1 MKKAKSIKNMSMIA
15 GTAIA
20 ATAVGTSTIAHA
32 DSQPATSTETTQST
46 PQQQLANTKRAN
58 DQQLQTLASENSK
71 AESAKQQEIEQ
82 NIQAVQ
88 SQTEQ
93 AIAKNDQQISSNEQK
108 LHEQDQQALSRE
120 TESVNT
126 SAQKQISAENTS
138 YNQSVSAQ
146 TTANQASEDAL
157 AKQNDQALQE
167 ASKHVVTPAQKDALT
182 KSATDQFNAG
192 KQAAEQQFT
201 DATNK
206 ANDDHQTKLNELNT
220 AKQNDVNNAQ
230 AKHEQAIAT
239 QQQANDQAIANAQH
253 AYDNAVANAPKISD
267 ATKPAQPATSVNDLT
282 DAHWADPEG
291 LNDETKPYYPI
302 VHVARWNNIENSWF
316 KNPQAMA
323 VSNKDQLPMDF
334 KPGIILYDATND
346 HSAKIASTGL
356 TEDQKRELNTLS
368 NHWLNQ
374 VRHYFWD
381 VLQIQKTNPNAK
393 INGYYNG
400 TRELTVKDFA
410 PQAPIHDLFTPNEYW
425 QQVGQVISRGREKYG
440 TDYEHTTPQASN
452 KFTLKDHNR
461 TGWNDGTSG
470 YNDLINLWGLWTTQ
484 HNDNAEYDPSL
495 QDSNNESLFNQL
507 ASGENLY
514 RINGSTMLEMEVSL
528 YNKLQ
533 EMTYGEYQGQISN
546 TNKTPLIGG
555 HLANVLNP
563 KFQFVTMAFQN
574 ATTDPSFKA
583 SPNTGSN
590 YYVMWDFAG
599 IQNESVSENAL
610 KKSTAEGGKWVGI
623 SKTDTS
629 IDAIVSP
636 AYDENVPGHD
646 LIDPNGEINTGIVDQ
661 IHAAQTDSNA
671 KPNLNDPSVVSA
683 KQNLDHVKSEA
694 ETKLN
699 NVKNANSLDQ
709 INADYAAK
717 INAENDRYN
726 DQIKQIKDQRDQNL
740 AKLNEAYSNKIA
752 QIKALPE
759 STDQLKAQLDQKM
772 TDLKNANAKKLAD
785 LKKEHEDKLKSIE
798 TSRQNTIDDYK
809 QRMQDTFNTR
819 LAGMNQNLT
828 EDNQR
833 LKDELKHAIEL
844 NNQSLT
850 DLKRNNQAK
859 YNALAEKLNKE
870 YTALQNKLLPK
881 QTTEEINHH
890 EVVSQTNDHV
900 ELGNR
905 TVVLPTTSTD
915 STAPTAKIT
924 EPTVVSSKTPT
935 SNETTTQSTVTENEI
950 NESTVV
956 SPKTASKNISK
967 NTSSNS
973 TMTRLP
979 QTGSEESMLTVIL
992 GIMLSV
998 LSLGLITPKKDN

>member
-20 ATAVGTSTIAHA
+20 ATAVGASTIAHA

-46 PQQQLANTKRAN
+46 PQQQLANTKSAN

-71 AESAKQQEIEQ
+71 AELAKQQEIDQ

-93 AIAKNDQQISSNEQK
+93 AIAKNDQQIGSNEQK

-138 YNQSVSAQ
+138 YNQSVSTQ

-157 AKQNDQALQE
+157 AKQTDQALQE

-239 QQQANDQAIANAQH
+239 QQQANEQAIANAQH

-302 VHVARWNNIENSWF
+302 VHVARWNNVENSWF
-316 KNPQAMA
+316 KNPQAMK

-425 QQVGQVISRGREKYG
+425 QQVGQIISRGREKYG
-440 TDYEHTTPQASN
+440 TNYEHTTAQASN
-452 KFTLKDHNR
+452 KFTLKDHNQ
-461 TGWNDGTSG
+461 TGWNNDSG
-470 YNDLINLWGLWTTQ
+470 DYSGVISLWGQWNSA
-484 HNDNAEYDPSL
+484 HNDTALEGSLYDPETNGSKI
-495 QDSNNESLFNQL
+495 ESL
-507 ASGENLY
+507 ATGENLY

-533 EMTYGEYQGQISN
+533 EMAYGEYQGQISN
-546 TNKTPLIGG
+546 TDKTPLIGG

-574 ATTDPSFKA
+574 ATTDPTFKA
-583 SPNTGSN
+583 LPNTGSN

-599 IQNESVSENAL
+599 IQDESVSENAL
-610 KKSTAEGGKWVGI
+610 KKATAEGGKWVSI

-629 IDAIVSP
+629 IDEIDTVDSSETG
-636 AYDENVPGHD
+636 YD

-699 NVKNANSLDQ
+699 NVKNANLLDQ

-726 DQIKQIKDQRDQNL
+726 DQIKQIKDQREQNL
-740 AKLNEAYSNKIA
+740 AKLNKAYSNKIS

-772 TDLKNANAKKLAD
+772 NDLKNANAKKLAG

-798 TSRQNTIDDYK
+798 TSRQNTIAAYK

-819 LAGMNQNLT
+819 LSGMNQDLT

-833 LKDELKHAIEL
+833 LKDELKHTIEL

-859 YNALAEKLNKE
+859 YNALAEKLNNE
-870 YTALQNKLLPK
+870 YTALQNKLFPK

-900 ELGNR
+900 DLGNH
-905 TVVLPTTSTD
+905 TAVLPTTSTD
-915 STAPTAKIT
+915 PTAPTAKIT

-935 SNETTTQSTVTENEI
+935 SNETTTESAVTENEI

-967 NTSSNS
+967 NTSSDS

-979 QTGSEESMLTVIL
+979 QTGSEESMLAMIL

-998 LSLGLITPKKDN
+998 LSLGLITPKKNN

>member
-1 MKKAKSIKNMSMIA
+1 MKKLSKKSILRSVVTVGAITATGTIA
-15 GTAIA
+15 T
-20 ATAVGTSTIAHA
+20 TAHA
-32 DSQPATSTETTQST
+32 DTQPTNQSSATRSAIVMSAQDQLNNLK
-46 PQQQLANTKRAN
+46 QQQL
-58 DQQLQTLASENSK
+58 Q
-71 AESAKQQEIEQ
+71 AESNLAKQNNADYAKSKNVIQPQINDLNAQLKKQKADQEAQ
-82 NIQAVQ
+82 DIQITQ
-88 SQTEQ
+88 KFYQT
-93 AIAKNDQQISSNEQK
+93 KSN
-108 LHEQDQQALSRE
+108 AA
-120 TESVNT
+120 N
-126 SAQKQISAENTS
+126 KQENQRYDNVVSAENTS
-138 YNQSVSAQ
+138 YNQSVSTQ

-253 AYDNAVANAPKISD
+253 AYDNAVADAPKISD

-316 KNPQAMA
+316 KNPQAMT

-393 INGYYNG
+393 ISGYYNG

-410 PQAPIHDLFTPNEYW
+410 PQEPIHDLFTPNEYW
-425 QQVGQVISRGREKYG
+425 QQVGQVISHGREKYG
-440 TDYEHTTPQASN
+440 TNYEHTTPQASN

-533 EMTYGEYQGQISN
+533 ELAYGEYQGQISN
-546 TNKTPLIGG
+546 TDKTPLIGG

-574 ATTDPSFKA
+574 AATDPTFQA
-583 SPNTGSN
+583 LPNTGAN

-599 IQNESVSENAL
+599 IQDESVSEDTL
-610 KKSTAEGGKWVGI
+610 KKASAEGGKWVGI

-629 IDAIVSP
+629 MDAIVSP

-694 ETKLN
+694 ETKLSN
-699 NVKNANSLDQ
+699 IKNANPLDQ

-726 DQIKQIKDQRDQNL
+726 DQMKQIKDQRDQNL
-740 AKLNEAYSNKIA
+740 AKLNKAYSNKIA
-752 QIKALPE
+752 QIKDLPE
-759 STDQLKAQLDQKM
+759 STDQLKAQLEQKM

-785 LKKEHEDKLKSIE
+785 LKKKHEDKLQALAEEHQTKLNDIKANINKQV
-798 TSRQNTIDDYK
+798 TDYK
-809 QRMQDTFNTR
+809 QQ
-819 LAGMNQNLT
+819 LADKHSK
-828 EDNQR
+828 DNQG
-833 LKDELKHAIEL
+833 LVDQI
-844 NNQSLT
+844 
-850 DLKRNNQAK
+850 
-859 YNALAEKLNKE
+859 NALQSKLTSQKAQLDKQLVNLKAQHQTEYDAMAAKLAPKQAALKVVNGNTNHCEISNDKTIVLNPQKSSNVKHVTKE
-870 YTALQNKLLPK
+870 TKQNKSTLM
-881 QTTEEINHH
+881 TREEY
-890 EVVSQTNDHV
+890 
-900 ELGNR
+900 
-905 TVVLPTTSTD
+905 
-915 STAPTAKIT
+915 K
-924 EPTVVSSKTPT
+924 
-935 SNETTTQSTVTENEI
+935 
-950 NESTVV
+950 
-956 SPKTASKNISK
+956 
-967 NTSSNS
+967 
-973 TMTRLP
+973 RLP
-979 QTGSEESMLTVIL
+979 QTGSNNSLALVALGALSSMF
-992 GIMLSV
+992 G
-998 LSLGLITPKKDN
+998 LGLASFNRKKVL

>member
-1 MKKAKSIKNMSMIA
+1 MKKLSKKSILRSVVTVGAITATGTIA
-15 GTAIA
+15 T
-20 ATAVGTSTIAHA
+20 TAHA
-32 DSQPATSTETTQST
+32 DTQPTNQSSATRSAIVMSAQDQLNNLK
-46 PQQQLANTKRAN
+46 QQQL
-58 DQQLQTLASENSK
+58 Q
-71 AESAKQQEIEQ
+71 AESNLAKQNNADYAKSKNVIQPQINDLNAQLKKQKADQEAQ
-82 NIQAVQ
+82 DIQITQ
-88 SQTEQ
+88 KFYQT
-93 AIAKNDQQISSNEQK
+93 KSN
-108 LHEQDQQALSRE
+108 AA
-120 TESVNT
+120 N
-126 SAQKQISAENTS
+126 KQENQRYDNVVSAENTS
-138 YNQSVSAQ
+138 YNQSVSTQ

-167 ASKHVVTPAQKDALT
+167 ASKHVGTPAQKDALT

-220 AKQNDVNNAQ
+220 DKQNDVNNAQ

-239 QQQANDQAIANAQH
+239 QQQANDQAIENAQH

-316 KNPQAMA
+316 KNPQAMT

-374 VRHYFWD
+374 IRHYFWD

-425 QQVGQVISRGREKYG
+425 QQVGQVISHGREKYG
-440 TDYEHTTPQASN
+440 TNYEHTTPQASN

-533 EMTYGEYQGQISN
+533 ELAYGEYQGQISN
-546 TNKTPLIGG
+546 TDKTPLIGG

-583 SPNTGSN
+583 SPNTGTN

-599 IQNESVSENAL
+599 IQDESVSENAL
-610 KKSTAEGGKWVGI
+610 KKGTAEGGKWVGI

-661 IHAAQTDSNA
+661 IHVDQTDSNA

-683 KQNLDHVKSEA
+683 KQNLDHVKSDA
-694 ETKLN
+694 ETKLS
-699 NVKNANSLDQ
+699 NVKNANPLDQ

-740 AKLNEAYSNKIA
+740 AKLNEAYNNKIA

-759 STDQLKAQLDQKM
+759 STDQLKAQLEQKM

-785 LKKEHEDKLKSIE
+785 LKKEHEDKLQALAEEHQTKLNDIKANINKQV
-798 TSRQNTIDDYK
+798 TDYK
-809 QRMQDTFNTR
+809 QQ
-819 LAGMNQNLT
+819 LADKHSK
-828 EDNQR
+828 DNQG
-833 LKDELKHAIEL
+833 LVDQINAL
-844 NNQSLT
+844 QSKLT
-850 DLKRNNQAK
+850 SQKAKLDKQLVDLKAQHQTE
-859 YNALAEKLNKE
+859 YNAMAAKLAPKQVALKVVNGNTNHYEISNDKTIVLNPQKSSNVKHVTKE
-870 YTALQNKLLPK
+870 TKQNKSTLM
-881 QTTEEINHH
+881 TREEY
-890 EVVSQTNDHV
+890 
-900 ELGNR
+900 
-905 TVVLPTTSTD
+905 
-915 STAPTAKIT
+915 K
-924 EPTVVSSKTPT
+924 
-935 SNETTTQSTVTENEI
+935 
-950 NESTVV
+950 
-956 SPKTASKNISK
+956 
-967 NTSSNS
+967 
-973 TMTRLP
+973 RLP
-979 QTGSEESMLTVIL
+979 QTGSDNSLALVALGALSSMF
-992 GIMLSV
+992 G
-998 LSLGLITPKKDN
+998 LGLASFNRKKVL

>member
-1 MKKAKSIKNMSMIA
+1 MKKLSKKSILRSVVTVGAITATGTIA
-15 GTAIA
+15 T
-20 ATAVGTSTIAHA
+20 TAHA
-32 DSQPATSTETTQST
+32 DTQPTNQSSATRSAIVMSAQDQLNNLK
-46 PQQQLANTKRAN
+46 QQQL
-58 DQQLQTLASENSK
+58 Q
-71 AESAKQQEIEQ
+71 AESNLAKQNNADYAKSKNVIQPQINDLNAQLKKQKADQEAQ
-82 NIQAVQ
+82 DIQITQKFYQTKSNAANKQENQRYDNAV
-88 SQTEQ
+88 
-93 AIAKNDQQISSNEQK
+93 
-108 LHEQDQQALSRE
+108 
-120 TESVNT
+120 
-126 SAQKQISAENTS
+126 SAENTS

-146 TTANQASEDAL
+146 TTANQSSEDAL

-167 ASKHVVTPAQKDALT
+167 ASKNIVTPAQKDALT

-220 AKQNDVNNAQ
+220 SKKNDVDNAQ

-239 QQQANDQAIANAQH
+239 QQQANNQAIANAQH

-316 KNPQAMA
+316 KNPQAMT

-374 VRHYFWD
+374 IRHYFWD

-410 PQAPIHDLFTPNEYW
+410 PQAQIHDLFTPNEYW
-425 QQVGQVISRGREKYG
+425 QQVGQVISHGREKYG
-440 TDYEHTTPQASN
+440 TNYEHTTPQASN

-533 EMTYGEYQGQISN
+533 ELAYGEYQGQISN
-546 TNKTPLIGG
+546 TDKTPLIGG

-574 ATTDPSFKA
+574 ATTDPTFKA
-583 SPNTGSN
+583 LPNTGAN

-599 IQNESVSENAL
+599 IQNESVSEDTL
-610 KKSTAEGGKWVGI
+610 KKASAEGGKWVGI

-694 ETKLN
+694 ETKLSN
-699 NVKNANSLDQ
+699 IKNANPLDQ

-772 TDLKNANAKKLAD
+772 NDLKNANAKKLAD
-785 LKKEHEDKLKSIE
+785 LKKEHEAKLQALAEEHQTKLNDIKANINKQV
-798 TSRQNTIDDYK
+798 TDYK
-809 QRMQDTFNTR
+809 QQ
-819 LAGMNQNLT
+819 LADKHSK
-828 EDNQR
+828 DNQG
-833 LKDELKHAIEL
+833 LVDQI
-844 NNQSLT
+844 
-850 DLKRNNQAK
+850 
-859 YNALAEKLNKE
+859 NALQSKLTSQKAQLDKQLVNLKAQHQTEYDAMAAKLAPKQAALKVVNGNTNHCEISNDKTIVLNPQKSSNVKHVTKE
-870 YTALQNKLLPK
+870 TKQNKSTLM
-881 QTTEEINHH
+881 TREEY
-890 EVVSQTNDHV
+890 
-900 ELGNR
+900 
-905 TVVLPTTSTD
+905 
-915 STAPTAKIT
+915 K
-924 EPTVVSSKTPT
+924 
-935 SNETTTQSTVTENEI
+935 
-950 NESTVV
+950 
-956 SPKTASKNISK
+956 
-967 NTSSNS
+967 
-973 TMTRLP
+973 RLP
-979 QTGSEESMLTVIL
+979 QTGSNNSLALVALGALSSMF
-992 GIMLSV
+992 G
-998 LSLGLITPKKDN
+998 LGLASFNQKKVL

>member
-15 GTAIA
+15 STAIA

-138 YNQSVSAQ
+138 YNQSVSTQ

-201 DATNK
+201 NATNK

-220 AKQNDVNNAQ
+220 DKQNDVNNAQ

-239 QQQANDQAIANAQH
+239 QQQANDQTIANAQH

-316 KNPQAMA
+316 KNPQAMK

-374 VRHYFWD
+374 IRHYFWD

-440 TDYEHTTPQASN
+440 TNYEHTTAQASN
-452 KFTLKDHNR
+452 KFTLKDHNQ
-461 TGWNDGTSG
+461 TGWNDDTGDYSS
-470 YNDLINLWGLWTTQ
+470 IISSWGDWTVD
-484 HNDNAEYDPSL
+484 HNDSSLNNTMYDANTNNSKLGSL
-495 QDSNNESLFNQL
+495 
-507 ASGENLY
+507 ATGENLY

-533 EMTYGEYQGQISN
+533 EMAYGEYQGQISN
-546 TNKTPLIGG
+546 TDKTPLIGG

-574 ATTDPSFKA
+574 ATTDPTFKA
-583 SPNTGSN
+583 LPNTGAN

-599 IQNESVSENAL
+599 IQDESVSENAL
-610 KKSTAEGGKWVGI
+610 KKATAEGGKWVDI

-629 IDAIVSP
+629 IDEIDTVDSS
-636 AYDENVPGHD
+636 ETGHD

-694 ETKLN
+694 ETKLS
-699 NVKNANSLDQ
+699 NVKNANPLDQ

-772 TDLKNANAKKLAD
+772 TDLKNTNAKKLAD

-798 TSRQNTIDDYK
+798 TSRQNTIADYK
-809 QRMQDTFNTR
+809 QRMQNTFNTR
-819 LAGMNQNLT
+819 LAGMNQDLT

-833 LKDELKHAIEL
+833 LKDELKHTIEL

-870 YTALQNKLLPK
+870 YTALQNKLFPK

-890 EVVSQTNDHV
+890 EVVSRTNDHV
-900 ELGNR
+900 ELGNH
-905 TVVLPTTSTD
+905 TAVLPTTSTA

-924 EPTVVSSKTPT
+924 EPTVVSSKTPS
-935 SNETTTQSTVTENEI
+935 SNETTTESAVTENEI

-973 TMTRLP
+973 AMTRLP

>member
-1 MKKAKSIKNMSMIA
+1 MKKLSKKSILRSVVTVGAITATGTIA
-15 GTAIA
+15 T
-20 ATAVGTSTIAHA
+20 TAHA
-32 DSQPATSTETTQST
+32 DTQPTNQSSATRSAIVMSAQDQLNNLK
-46 PQQQLANTKRAN
+46 QQQL
-58 DQQLQTLASENSK
+58 Q
-71 AESAKQQEIEQ
+71 AESNLAKQNNADYAKSKNVIQPQINDLNAQLKKQKADQEAQ
-82 NIQAVQ
+82 DIQITQ
-88 SQTEQ
+88 KFYQT
-93 AIAKNDQQISSNEQK
+93 KSN
-108 LHEQDQQALSRE
+108 AA
-120 TESVNT
+120 N
-126 SAQKQISAENTS
+126 KQENQRYDNVVSAENTS
-138 YNQSVSAQ
+138 YNQSVSTQ

-157 AKQNDQALQE
+157 TKQNDQALQE
-167 ASKHVVTPAQKDALT
+167 ASKHIVTPAQKDALT

-316 KNPQAMA
+316 KNPQAMK

-425 QQVGQVISRGREKYG
+425 QQVGQIISRGREKYG
-440 TDYEHTTPQASN
+440 TNYEHTTAEASN
-452 KFTLKDHNR
+452 KFTLKDHNQ
-461 TGWNDGTSG
+461 TGWDDGSG
-470 YNDLINLWGLWTTQ
+470 DYYDVISLWGQWNSA
-484 HNDNAEYDPSL
+484 HNDTALEGSLYDPETNGSKI
-495 QDSNNESLFNQL
+495 ESL
-507 ASGENLY
+507 ATGENLY

-533 EMTYGEYQGQISN
+533 EMAYGEYQGQINN
-546 TNKTPLIGG
+546 TDKTPLIGG

-574 ATTDPSFKA
+574 ATTDPTFQA
-583 SPNTGSN
+583 LPNTGSN

-599 IQNESVSENAL
+599 IQDESVSENAL
-610 KKSTAEGGKWVGI
+610 KKGTAEGGKWVDI

-629 IDAIVSP
+629 IDEIDTVDSSETG
-636 AYDENVPGHD
+636 YD

-661 IHAAQTDSNA
+661 IHDAQTDSNA

-694 ETKLN
+694 ETKLS
-699 NVKNANSLDQ
+699 NVKNAN
-709 INADYAAK
+709 
-717 INAENDRYN
+717 
-726 DQIKQIKDQRDQNL
+726 
-740 AKLNEAYSNKIA
+740 
-752 QIKALPE
+752 P
-759 STDQLKAQLDQKM
+759 LDQK
-772 TDLKNANAKKLAD
+772 
-785 LKKEHEDKLKSIE
+785 IG
-798 TSRQNTIDDYK
+798 R
-809 QRMQDTFNTR
+809 
-819 LAGMNQNLT
+819 
-828 EDNQR
+828 
-833 LKDELKHAIEL
+833 
-844 NNQSLT
+844 
-850 DLKRNNQAK
+850 
-859 YNALAEKLNKE
+859 
-870 YTALQNKLLPK
+870 
-881 QTTEEINHH
+881 
-890 EVVSQTNDHV
+890 
-900 ELGNR
+900 
-905 TVVLPTTSTD
+905 
-915 STAPTAKIT
+915 
-924 EPTVVSSKTPT
+924 
-935 SNETTTQSTVTENEI
+935 
-950 NESTVV
+950 
-956 SPKTASKNISK
+956 ASC
-967 NTSSNS
+967 
-973 TMTRLP
+973 R
-979 QTGSEESMLTVIL
+979 ERV
-992 GIMLSV
+992 
-998 LSLGLITPKKDN
+998 

>member
-20 ATAVGTSTIAHA
+20 ATAVGTTTIAHA

-46 PQQQLANTKRAN
+46 PQQQLANTKSAN

-71 AESAKQQEIEQ
+71 AESAKQQEIDQ

-126 SAQKQISAENTS
+126 SAQKQVSAENTS
-138 YNQSVSAQ
+138 YNQSVSTQ

-157 AKQNDQALQE
+157 AKQNNQALQE

-192 KQAAEQQFT
+192 KQATEQQFT

-206 ANDDHQTKLNELNT
+206 TNDEHQTKLNELNT
-220 AKQNDVNNAQ
+220 AKQTDVSNAQ

-253 AYDNAVANAPKISD
+253 AYNNAVANAPKISD

-316 KNPQAMA
+316 KNPQAMK

-334 KPGIILYDATND
+334 KPGIILYDAAND
-346 HSAKIASTGL
+346 HSTKIASTGL

-374 VRHYFWD
+374 VRHYFWN

-425 QQVGQVISRGREKYG
+425 QQVGQIISRGREKYG
-440 TDYEHTTPQASN
+440 TNYEHTTAQASN
-452 KFTLKDHNR
+452 KFTLKDHNQ
-461 TGWNDGTSG
+461 TGWNNGSG
-470 YNDLINLWGLWTTQ
+470 DYSGVISLWGQWNSA
-484 HNDNAEYDPSL
+484 HNDTALEGSLYDPETNGSKI
-495 QDSNNESLFNQL
+495 ESL
-507 ASGENLY
+507 ATGENLY

-533 EMTYGEYQGQISN
+533 EMAYGEYQGQISN
-546 TNKTPLIGG
+546 TDKTPLIGG

-574 ATTDPSFKA
+574 ATTDPTFKA
-583 SPNTGSN
+583 LPNTGAN

-599 IQNESVSENAL
+599 IQDESVSENAL
-610 KKSTAEGGKWVGI
+610 KKATAEGGKWVGI

-629 IDAIVSP
+629 IDKIDTVDSS
-636 AYDENVPGHD
+636 ETGHD

-694 ETKLN
+694 ETKLS
-699 NVKNANSLDQ
+699 NVKNANPLDQ

-740 AKLNEAYSNKIA
+740 AKLNKAYSNKIA
-752 QIKALPE
+752 QIKTLPE
-759 STDQLKAQLDQKM
+759 STDQLKARLDQKM

-798 TSRQNTIDDYK
+798 TSRQSTIADYK

-819 LAGMNQNLT
+819 LSGMNQNLT

-833 LKDELKHAIEL
+833 LKNELKHAIEL

-859 YNALAEKLNKE
+859 YNTLAEKLNKE
-870 YTALQNKLLPK
+870 YTALQNKLFPK

-900 ELGNR
+900 ELGNH
-905 TVVLPTTSTD
+905 TAVLPTTSTA
-915 STAPTAKIT
+915 STAKIT
-924 EPTVVSSKTPT
+924 EPTVVSSKTPA
-935 SNETTTQSTVTENEI
+935 SNETNIESTVTENEI

-956 SPKTASKNISK
+956 SPKTASKNVSK

>member
-1 MKKAKSIKNMSMIA
+1 MKKLSKKSILRSVVTVGAITATGTIA
-15 GTAIA
+15 T
-20 ATAVGTSTIAHA
+20 TAHA
-32 DSQPATSTETTQST
+32 DTQPTNQSSATRSAIVMSAQDQLNNLK
-46 PQQQLANTKRAN
+46 QQQL
-58 DQQLQTLASENSK
+58 Q
-71 AESAKQQEIEQ
+71 AESNLAKQNNADYAKSKNVIQPQINDLNAQLKKQKADQEAQ
-82 NIQAVQ
+82 DIQITQ
-88 SQTEQ
+88 KFYQT
-93 AIAKNDQQISSNEQK
+93 KSN
-108 LHEQDQQALSRE
+108 AA
-120 TESVNT
+120 N
-126 SAQKQISAENTS
+126 KQENQRYDNVVSAENTS
-138 YNQSVSAQ
+138 YNQSVSTQ

-220 AKQNDVNNAQ
+220 DKQNDVNNAQ

-316 KNPQAMA
+316 KNPQAMK
-323 VSNKDQLPMDF
+323 VSNMDQLPMDF

-374 VRHYFWD
+374 IRHYFWD

-393 INGYYNG
+393 ISGYYNG

-425 QQVGQVISRGREKYG
+425 QQVGQVISHGREKYG

-452 KFTLKDHNR
+452 KFTPKDHNR

-514 RINGSTMLEMEVSL
+514 KINGSTMLEMEVSL

-546 TNKTPLIGG
+546 TDKTPLIGG

-574 ATTDPSFKA
+574 ATTDPTFKA
-583 SPNTGSN
+583 LPNTGSN

-717 INAENDRYN
+717 INTENDRYN

-759 STDQLKAQLDQKM
+759 STDQLKARLDQKM

-785 LKKEHEDKLKSIE
+785 LKKKHEDKLQALAEEHQTKLNDIKANINKQV
-798 TSRQNTIDDYK
+798 TDYK
-809 QRMQDTFNTR
+809 QQ
-819 LAGMNQNLT
+819 LADKHSK
-828 EDNQR
+828 DNQG
-833 LKDELKHAIEL
+833 LVDQI
-844 NNQSLT
+844 
-850 DLKRNNQAK
+850 
-859 YNALAEKLNKE
+859 NALQSKLTSQKAQLDKQLVNLKAQHQTEYDAMAAKLAPKQAALKVVNGNTNHCEISNDKTIVLNPQKSSNVKHVTKE
-870 YTALQNKLLPK
+870 TKQNKSTLM
-881 QTTEEINHH
+881 TREEY
-890 EVVSQTNDHV
+890 
-900 ELGNR
+900 
-905 TVVLPTTSTD
+905 
-915 STAPTAKIT
+915 K
-924 EPTVVSSKTPT
+924 
-935 SNETTTQSTVTENEI
+935 
-950 NESTVV
+950 
-956 SPKTASKNISK
+956 
-967 NTSSNS
+967 
-973 TMTRLP
+973 RLP
-979 QTGSEESMLTVIL
+979 QTGSNNSLALVALGALSSMF
-992 GIMLSV
+992 G
-998 LSLGLITPKKDN
+998 LGLASFNRKKVL

>member
-1 MKKAKSIKNMSMIA
+1 MKKAKSIKNMSMVTGA
-15 GTAIA
+15 AIA
-20 ATAVGTSTIAHA
+20 ATAVGTTTIAHA

-46 PQQQLANTKRAN
+46 PQQQLANTKSAN

-71 AESAKQQEIEQ
+71 AESAKQQEIDQ
-82 NIQAVQ
+82 NIKAVQ

-126 SAQKQISAENTS
+126 SAQKQVSAENTS
-138 YNQSVSAQ
+138 YNQSVSTQ
-146 TTANQASEDAL
+146 NTANQASEDAL

-239 QQQANDQAIANAQH
+239 QQHANNQAIANAQH

-282 DAHWADPEG
+282 DAQWADPEG

-316 KNPQAMA
+316 KNPQAMK

-440 TDYEHTTPQASN
+440 TNYEHTTAQASN
-452 KFTLKDHNR
+452 KFTLKDHNQ
-461 TGWNDGTSG
+461 TGWNNDSG
-470 YNDLINLWGLWTTQ
+470 DYSSVISSWGDWTVD
-484 HNDNAEYDPSL
+484 HNDSSLNNTMYDANTNNSKLGSL
-495 QDSNNESLFNQL
+495 ET
-507 ASGENLY
+507 GENLY

-533 EMTYGEYQGQISN
+533 ELAYGEYQGQISN
-546 TNKTPLIGG
+546 TDKTPLIGG

-574 ATTDPSFKA
+574 ATTDPTFKA

-599 IQNESVSENAL
+599 IQDESVSESAL
-610 KKSTAEGGKWVGI
+610 KKGTAEGGKWVDI

-629 IDAIVSP
+629 IDEIDTVDSSEKG
-636 AYDENVPGHD
+636 YD
-646 LIDPNGEINTGIVDQ
+646 LIDPNGEINNGIVDQ

-683 KQNLDHVKSEA
+683 KQSLDHIKSEA
-694 ETKLN
+694 ETKLG
-699 NVKNANSLDQ
+699 NVKNTNPLDQ

-740 AKLNEAYSNKIA
+740 AKLNKAYSDKIA

-759 STDQLKAQLDQKM
+759 STDQLKARLDQKM

-785 LKKEHEDKLKSIE
+785 LKKEHEDKIKSIE
-798 TSRQNTIDDYK
+798 TSRQSTIADYK

-890 EVVSQTNDHV
+890 EVVSQTTNHV
-900 ELGNR
+900 ELGNH
-905 TVVLPTTSTD
+905 TVVLPTTST
-915 STAPTAKIT
+915 SLTASTAKIT

-935 SNETTTQSTVTENEI
+935 SNETTIESAVTENET
-950 NESTVV
+950 NENTVV
-956 SPKTASKNISK
+956 SPKTDSKNVSK
-967 NTSSNS
+967 NNSSNS
-973 TMTRLP
+973 AMTRLP
-979 QTGSEESMLTVIL
+979 QTGSEESMFAMIL

-998 LSLGLITPKKDN
+998 LSLGLITPKKNN

>member
-1 MKKAKSIKNMSMIA
+1 MKKLSKKSILRSVVTVGAITATGTIA
-15 GTAIA
+15 T
-20 ATAVGTSTIAHA
+20 TAHA
-32 DSQPATSTETTQST
+32 DTQPTNQSSATRSAIVMSAQDQLNNLK
-46 PQQQLANTKRAN
+46 QQQL
-58 DQQLQTLASENSK
+58 Q
-71 AESAKQQEIEQ
+71 AESNLAKQNNADYAKSKNVIQPQINDLNAQLKKQKADQEAQ
-82 NIQAVQ
+82 DIQITQ
-88 SQTEQ
+88 KFYQT
-93 AIAKNDQQISSNEQK
+93 KSN
-108 LHEQDQQALSRE
+108 AA
-120 TESVNT
+120 N
-126 SAQKQISAENTS
+126 KQENQRYDNVVSAENTS
-138 YNQSVSAQ
+138 YNQSVSTQ

-167 ASKHVVTPAQKDALT
+167 ASKHVGTPAQKDALT

-220 AKQNDVNNAQ
+220 DKQNDVNNAQ

-239 QQQANDQAIANAQH
+239 QQQANDQAIENAQH

-316 KNPQAMA
+316 KNPQAMK

-425 QQVGQVISRGREKYG
+425 QQVGQVISHGREKYG
-440 TDYEHTTPQASN
+440 TNYEHTTPQASN

-683 KQNLDHVKSEA
+683 KQNLDHVKSDA
-694 ETKLN
+694 ETKLS

-772 TDLKNANAKKLAD
+772 NDLKNANAKKLAD
-785 LKKEHEDKLKSIE
+785 LKKEHEDKLQALAEEHQTKLNDIKANINKQV
-798 TSRQNTIDDYK
+798 TDYK
-809 QRMQDTFNTR
+809 QQ
-819 LAGMNQNLT
+819 LADKHSK
-828 EDNQR
+828 DNQG
-833 LKDELKHAIEL
+833 LVDQINAL
-844 NNQSLT
+844 QSKLT
-850 DLKRNNQAK
+850 SQKAKLDKQLVDLKAQHQTE
-859 YNALAEKLNKE
+859 YNAMAAKLAPKQVALKVVNGNTNHYEISNDKTIVLNPQKSSNVKHVTKE
-870 YTALQNKLLPK
+870 TKQNKSTLM
-881 QTTEEINHH
+881 TREEY
-890 EVVSQTNDHV
+890 
-900 ELGNR
+900 
-905 TVVLPTTSTD
+905 
-915 STAPTAKIT
+915 K
-924 EPTVVSSKTPT
+924 
-935 SNETTTQSTVTENEI
+935 
-950 NESTVV
+950 
-956 SPKTASKNISK
+956 
-967 NTSSNS
+967 
-973 TMTRLP
+973 RLP
-979 QTGSEESMLTVIL
+979 QTGSDNSLALVALGALSSMF
-992 GIMLSV
+992 G
-998 LSLGLITPKKDN
+998 LGLASFNRKKVL

>member
-1 MKKAKSIKNMSMIA
+1 MKKAKSIKNMSMVA

-20 ATAVGTSTIAHA
+20 ATAVGTSTIVHA
-32 DSQPATSTETTQST
+32 DSQPTTSTETTQST

-71 AESAKQQEIEQ
+71 AESAKQQEIDQ

-126 SAQKQISAENTS
+126 SDQKQVSAENTS
-138 YNQSVSAQ
+138 YNQSVSTQ
-146 TTANQASEDAL
+146 NTANQASEDAL

-253 AYDNAVANAPKISD
+253 AYDNAVAKAPKISD

-291 LNDETKPYYPI
+291 LNDETNPYYPI

-316 KNPQAMA
+316 KNPQAMK

-425 QQVGQVISRGREKYG
+425 QQVGQVISHGREKYG

-514 RINGSTMLEMEVSL
+514 RINGSTMSEMEVSL

-599 IQNESVSENAL
+599 IQNESVSESTL
-610 KKSTAEGGKWVGI
+610 KKASAEGGKWIGI

-636 AYDENVPGHD
+636 AYDENKPGHD

-694 ETKLN
+694 ETKLS
-699 NVKNANSLDQ
+699 NVKNANPLDQ

-798 TSRQNTIDDYK
+798 TSRQNTIADYK

-819 LAGMNQNLT
+819 LAGMNQDLT

-859 YNALAEKLNKE
+859 YNALAEKLNNE
-870 YTALQNKLLPK
+870 YDALQNKLFPK

-890 EVVSQTNDHV
+890 EVVSQTTNHV
-900 ELGNR
+900 ELGNH
-905 TVVLPTTSTD
+905 TVVLPTTSTALTT
-915 STAPTAKIT
+915 STAKIT

-935 SNETTTQSTVTENEI
+935 SNETTTESAVTENEI

-956 SPKTASKNISK
+956 SPKTASKNVSK
-967 NTSSNS
+967 NNSSNS

-979 QTGSEESMLTVIL
+979 QTGSEESMLAMIL

>member
-1 MKKAKSIKNMSMIA
+1 MKKLSKKSILRSVVTVGAITATGTIA
-15 GTAIA
+15 T
-20 ATAVGTSTIAHA
+20 TAHA
-32 DSQPATSTETTQST
+32 DTQPTNQSSATRSAIVMSAQDQLNNLK
-46 PQQQLANTKRAN
+46 QQQL
-58 DQQLQTLASENSK
+58 Q
-71 AESAKQQEIEQ
+71 AESNLAKQNNADYAKSKNVIQPQINDLNAQLKKQKADQEAQ
-82 NIQAVQ
+82 DIQITQ
-88 SQTEQ
+88 KFYQT
-93 AIAKNDQQISSNEQK
+93 KSN
-108 LHEQDQQALSRE
+108 AA
-120 TESVNT
+120 N
-126 SAQKQISAENTS
+126 KQENQRYDNVVSAENTS
-138 YNQSVSAQ
+138 YNQSVSTQ

-157 AKQNDQALQE
+157 DKQNDQALQE
-167 ASKHVVTPAQKDALT
+167 ASKNIVTPAQKDALT

-253 AYDNAVANAPKISD
+253 AYDNAVANAPKISN

-282 DAHWADPEG
+282 DPQWADPEG

-316 KNPQAMA
+316 KNPQAMK

-440 TDYEHTTPQASN
+440 TNYEHTTAEASN
-452 KFTLKDHNR
+452 KFTLKDHNQ
-461 TGWNDGTSG
+461 TGWNDDSG
-470 YNDLINLWGLWTTQ
+470 DYSGVISLWGQWNSA
-484 HNDNAEYDPSL
+484 HNDTALEGSLYDPETNGSKI
-495 QDSNNESLFNQL
+495 ESL
-507 ASGENLY
+507 ATGENLY

-533 EMTYGEYQGQISN
+533 EMAYGEYQGQINN
-546 TNKTPLIGG
+546 TDKTPLIGG

-574 ATTDPSFKA
+574 ATTDPTFQA
-583 SPNTGSN
+583 LPNTGSN

-599 IQNESVSENAL
+599 IQDESVSESAL
-610 KKSTAEGGKWVGI
+610 KKGTAEGGKWVGI

-629 IDAIVSP
+629 IDEIDTVDSSETG
-636 AYDENVPGHD
+636 YD

-683 KQNLDHVKSEA
+683 KQNLDHVKSDA
-694 ETKLN
+694 ETKLS
-699 NVKNANSLDQ
+699 NVKNANPLDQ

-717 INAENDRYN
+717 INAENDHYN

-740 AKLNEAYSNKIA
+740 AKLNKAYSDKIA

-772 TDLKNANAKKLAD
+772 TDLKNTNAKKLAD
-785 LKKEHEDKLKSIE
+785 LKKEHEDKL
-798 TSRQNTIDDYK
+798 Q
-809 QRMQDTFNTR
+809 
-819 LAGMNQNLT
+819 
-828 EDNQR
+828 
-833 LKDELKHAIEL
+833 
-844 NNQSLT
+844 
-850 DLKRNNQAK
+850 
-859 YNALAEKLNKE
+859 ALAEEHQAKLNDIKADLNKQVTG
-870 YTALQNKLLPK
+870 YKQQLADKHSKDNQGLVDQINALQSKLTSQKAKLDKQLVDLKAQHQTEYNAMAAKLAPK
-881 QTTEEINHH
+881 QVALKVVNGNTNHYEISNGNTNHY
-890 EVVSQTNDHV
+890 EISNDK
-900 ELGNR
+900 
-905 TVVLPTTSTD
+905 TIVLNPQ
-915 STAPTAKIT
+915 K
-924 EPTVVSSKTPT
+924 
-935 SNETTTQSTVTENEI
+935 
-950 NESTVV
+950 
-956 SPKTASKNISK
+956 
-967 NTSSNS
+967 SSNVKHVTKETKQNKS
-973 TMTRLP
+973 TLMTREEYKRLP
-979 QTGSEESMLTVIL
+979 QTGSNNSLALVALGALSSMF
-992 GIMLSV
+992 G
-998 LSLGLITPKKDN
+998 LGLASFNRKKVL

>member
-1 MKKAKSIKNMSMIA
+1 MKKAKSIKNMSMVA
-15 GTAIA
+15 GAAIA
-20 ATAVGTSTIAHA
+20 ATAVGTTTIAHA

-46 PQQQLANTKRAN
+46 PQQQLANTKSAN
-58 DQQLQTLASENSK
+58 DQQLQTLASKNSK
-71 AESAKQQEIEQ
+71 AESAKQQEIDQ
-82 NIQAVQ
+82 NIQAIQ

-126 SAQKQISAENTS
+126 SAQKQVSAENTS
-138 YNQSVSAQ
+138 YNQSVSTQ

-206 ANDDHQTKLNELNT
+206 ANDAHQTKLNELNT

-230 AKHEQAIAT
+230 AKHEQAIAA

-302 VHVARWNNIENSWF
+302 VHVARWNNIESSWF
-316 KNPQAMA
+316 KNPQAMT

-374 VRHYFWD
+374 IRNYFWD

-440 TDYEHTTPQASN
+440 TNYEHTTAEASN
-452 KFTLKDHNR
+452 KFTLKDHNQ
-461 TGWNDGTSG
+461 TGWNNDSG
-470 YNDLINLWGLWTTQ
+470 DYSGVISLWGQWNSA
-484 HNDNAEYDPSL
+484 HNDTALEGSLYDPETNGSKI
-495 QDSNNESLFNQL
+495 ESLET
-507 ASGENLY
+507 GENLY

-546 TNKTPLIGG
+546 TDKTPLIGG

-574 ATTDPSFKA
+574 ATTDPTFKA
-583 SPNTGSN
+583 LPNTGAN

-599 IQNESVSENAL
+599 IQDESVSENAL
-610 KKSTAEGGKWVGI
+610 KKATAEGGKWVDI

-629 IDAIVSP
+629 IDKIDTVDSS
-636 AYDENVPGHD
+636 ETGHD

-759 STDQLKAQLDQKM
+759 STDQLKTQLDQKM
-772 TDLKNANAKKLAD
+772 NDLKNANAKKLAD

-798 TSRQNTIDDYK
+798 TSRQNAIADYK

-819 LAGMNQNLT
+819 LAGMNQSLT
-828 EDNQR
+828 KDNQR

-859 YNALAEKLNKE
+859 YNALAEKLNNE
-870 YTALQNKLLPK
+870 YDALQNKLFPK

-890 EVVSQTNDHV
+890 EVVSRTNDHV
-900 ELGNR
+900 ELGNH
-905 TVVLPTTSTD
+905 TAVLPTTSTT
-915 STAPTAKIT
+915 STAATAKIT
-924 EPTVVSSKTPT
+924 ETTVVSSKTPS
-935 SNETTTQSTVTENEI
+935 SNETTTESAVTENEI

-973 TMTRLP
+973 AMTRLP

>member
-1 MKKAKSIKNMSMIA
+1 MKKLSKKSILRSVVTVGAITATGTIA
-15 GTAIA
+15 T
-20 ATAVGTSTIAHA
+20 TAHA
-32 DSQPATSTETTQST
+32 DTQPTNQSSATRSAIVMSAQDQLNNLK
-46 PQQQLANTKRAN
+46 QQQL
-58 DQQLQTLASENSK
+58 Q
-71 AESAKQQEIEQ
+71 AESNLAKQNNADYAKSKNVIQPQINDLNAQLKKQKADQEAQ
-82 NIQAVQ
+82 DIQITQ
-88 SQTEQ
+88 KFYQT
-93 AIAKNDQQISSNEQK
+93 KSN
-108 LHEQDQQALSRE
+108 AA
-120 TESVNT
+120 N
-126 SAQKQISAENTS
+126 KQENQRYDNVVSAENTS
-138 YNQSVSAQ
+138 YNQSVSTQ

-267 ATKPAQPATSVNDLT
+267 ATKPAQPATSTNDLT

-316 KNPQAMA
+316 KNPQAMK

-425 QQVGQVISRGREKYG
+425 QQVGQVISHGREKYG
-440 TDYEHTTPQASN
+440 TNYEHTTPQASN

-495 QDSNNESLFNQL
+495 QDTNNESLFNQL

-533 EMTYGEYQGQISN
+533 EMAYGEYQGQISN
-546 TNKTPLIGG
+546 TDKTPLIGG

-574 ATTDPSFKA
+574 ATTDPTFKA
-583 SPNTGSN
+583 LPNTGAN

-599 IQNESVSENAL
+599 IQDESVSENAL
-610 KKSTAEGGKWVGI
+610 KKATAEGGKWVGI

-636 AYDENVPGHD
+636 AYDENKPGHD

-759 STDQLKAQLDQKM
+759 STDQLKTQLDQKM
-772 TDLKNANAKKLAD
+772 NDLKNTNAKKLAD
-785 LKKEHEDKLKSIE
+785 LKKEHEDKLQALAEEHQTKLNDIKANINKQV
-798 TSRQNTIDDYK
+798 TDYK
-809 QRMQDTFNTR
+809 QQ
-819 LAGMNQNLT
+819 LADKHSK
-828 EDNQR
+828 DNQG
-833 LKDELKHAIEL
+833 LVDQINAL
-844 NNQSLT
+844 QSKLT
-850 DLKRNNQAK
+850 SQKAKLDKQLVDLKAQHQTE
-859 YNALAEKLNKE
+859 YNAMAAKLAPKQVALKVVNGNTNHYEISNDKTIVLNPQKSSNVKHVTKE
-870 YTALQNKLLPK
+870 TKQNKSTLM
-881 QTTEEINHH
+881 TREEY
-890 EVVSQTNDHV
+890 
-900 ELGNR
+900 
-905 TVVLPTTSTD
+905 
-915 STAPTAKIT
+915 K
-924 EPTVVSSKTPT
+924 
-935 SNETTTQSTVTENEI
+935 
-950 NESTVV
+950 
-956 SPKTASKNISK
+956 
-967 NTSSNS
+967 
-973 TMTRLP
+973 RLP
-979 QTGSEESMLTVIL
+979 QTGSDNSLALVALGALSSMF
-992 GIMLSV
+992 G
-998 LSLGLITPKKDN
+998 LGLASFNRKKVL

>member
-32 DSQPATSTETTQST
+32 DSQPTTSTETTQST
-46 PQQQLANTKRAN
+46 PQQQLANTKNAN

-71 AESAKQQEIEQ
+71 AESAKQQEIDQ

-93 AIAKNDQQISSNEQK
+93 VIAKNDQQISSNEQK

-120 TESVNT
+120 TESVNA
-126 SAQKQISAENTS
+126 SAQKQVSAENTS
-138 YNQSVSAQ
+138 YNQSVSTQ

-253 AYDNAVANAPKISD
+253 AYDNTVANAPKISD

-282 DAHWADPEG
+282 DPQWADPEG

-316 KNPQAMA
+316 KNPQAMK

-440 TDYEHTTPQASN
+440 TNYEHTTAQASN
-452 KFTLKDHNR
+452 KFTLKDHNQ
-461 TGWNDGTSG
+461 TGWNDGSG
-470 YNDLINLWGLWTTQ
+470 DYSGVISLWGQWNSA
-484 HNDNAEYDPSL
+484 HNDTALEGSLYDPETNGSKI
-495 QDSNNESLFNQL
+495 ESLET
-507 ASGENLY
+507 GENLY

-533 EMTYGEYQGQISN
+533 EMAYGEYQGQISN
-546 TNKTPLIGG
+546 TDKTPLIGG

-574 ATTDPSFKA
+574 ATTDPTFKA
-583 SPNTGSN
+583 LPNTGSN

-599 IQNESVSENAL
+599 IQDESVSENAL
-610 KKSTAEGGKWVGI
+610 KKGTAEGGKWVDI

-629 IDAIVSP
+629 IDKIDTVDSSETG
-636 AYDENVPGHD
+636 YD

-671 KPNLNDPSVVSA
+671 KPNLNDPSVISA
-683 KQNLDHVKSEA
+683 KQNLDHVKSDA
-694 ETKLN
+694 ETKLS
-699 NVKNANSLDQ
+699 NVKNANPLDQ

-717 INAENDRYN
+717 INAENDHYN

-740 AKLNEAYSNKIA
+740 AKLNKAYSDKIA
-752 QIKALPE
+752 QIKALPK

-772 TDLKNANAKKLAD
+772 TDLKNANAKKLTD

-798 TSRQNTIDDYK
+798 TSRQSTIDDYK

-833 LKDELKHAIEL
+833 LKNELKHAIEL

-850 DLKRNNQAK
+850 NLKRNNQAK
-859 YNALAEKLNKE
+859 YNALAEKLNNE
-870 YTALQNKLLPK
+870 YTALQNKLFPK

-900 ELGNR
+900 ELGSH
-905 TVVLPTTSTD
+905 TVVLPTTSTALTT
-915 STAPTAKIT
+915 STAKIT

-935 SNETTTQSTVTENEI
+935 SNETTTENAVTENEI

-967 NTSSNS
+967 NTSSDS
-973 TMTRLP
+973 TMTHLP

>member
-32 DSQPATSTETTQST
+32 DSQPTTSTETTQST

-58 DQQLQTLASENSK
+58 DQQLQNLASENSK
-71 AESAKQQEIEQ
+71 AESAKQQEIDQ

-146 TTANQASEDAL
+146 TTANQSSEDAL

-167 ASKHVVTPAQKDALT
+167 ASKHVVTPAQKGALT

-334 KPGIILYDATND
+334 KPGIILYDATKD
-346 HSAKIASTGL
+346 HSAKIAATGL

-440 TDYEHTTPQASN
+440 TNYEHTTAQASN
-452 KFTLKDHNR
+452 KFTLKDHNQ
-461 TGWNDGTSG
+461 TGWNNDSG
-470 YNDLINLWGLWTTQ
+470 DYSGVISLWGQWNSA
-484 HNDNAEYDPSL
+484 HNDTALEGSLYDPETNGSKI
-495 QDSNNESLFNQL
+495 ESLET
-507 ASGENLY
+507 GENLY

-533 EMTYGEYQGQISN
+533 EMAYGEYQGQISN
-546 TNKTPLIGG
+546 TDKTPLIGG

-574 ATTDPSFKA
+574 ATTDPTFKA
-583 SPNTGSN
+583 LPNTGSN

-599 IQNESVSENAL
+599 IQDESVSENAL
-610 KKSTAEGGKWVGI
+610 KKGTAEGGKWVDI

-629 IDAIVSP
+629 IDEIDTVDSS
-636 AYDENVPGHD
+636 ETGHD

-694 ETKLN
+694 ETKLS
-699 NVKNANSLDQ
+699 NVKNANPLDQ
-709 INADYAAK
+709 INADYTAK

-740 AKLNEAYSNKIA
+740 TKLNEAYSNKIA
-752 QIKALPE
+752 QIKTLPE
-759 STDQLKAQLDQKM
+759 STDQLKARLEQKM

-798 TSRQNTIDDYK
+798 TSRQSTIADYK
-809 QRMQDTFNTR
+809 QRMQETFNTR
-819 LAGMNQNLT
+819 LSGMNQNLT

-870 YTALQNKLLPK
+870 YTALQNKLFPK

-890 EVVSQTNDHV
+890 EVVSRTNDHV
-900 ELGNR
+900 ELGNH
-905 TVVLPTTSTD
+905 TAVLPTTSTALTT
-915 STAPTAKIT
+915 STANIT

-935 SNETTTQSTVTENEI
+935 SHETTIESAVTENET

-973 TMTRLP
+973 AMTRLP
-979 QTGSEESMLTVIL
+979 QTGSEESMLAVIL

>member
-1 MKKAKSIKNMSMIA
+1 MKKLSKKSILRSVVTVGAITATGTIA
-15 GTAIA
+15 T
-20 ATAVGTSTIAHA
+20 TAHA
-32 DSQPATSTETTQST
+32 DTQPTNQSSATRSAIVMSAQDQLNNLK
-46 PQQQLANTKRAN
+46 QQQL
-58 DQQLQTLASENSK
+58 Q
-71 AESAKQQEIEQ
+71 AESNLAKQNNADYAKSKNVIQPQINDLNAQLKKQKADQEAQ
-82 NIQAVQ
+82 DIQITQ
-88 SQTEQ
+88 KFYQT
-93 AIAKNDQQISSNEQK
+93 KSN
-108 LHEQDQQALSRE
+108 AA
-120 TESVNT
+120 N
-126 SAQKQISAENTS
+126 KQENQRYDNVVSAENTS
-138 YNQSVSAQ
+138 YNQSVSIQ

-220 AKQNDVNNAQ
+220 DKQNDVNNAQ

-316 KNPQAMA
+316 KNPQAMK

-393 INGYYNG
+393 ISGYYNG

-425 QQVGQVISRGREKYG
+425 QQVGQVISHGREKYG

-452 KFTLKDHNR
+452 KFTPKDHNR

-514 RINGSTMLEMEVSL
+514 KINGSTMLEMEVSL

-785 LKKEHEDKLKSIE
+785 LKKEHEDKL
-798 TSRQNTIDDYK
+798 Q
-809 QRMQDTFNTR
+809 
-819 LAGMNQNLT
+819 
-828 EDNQR
+828 
-833 LKDELKHAIEL
+833 
-844 NNQSLT
+844 
-850 DLKRNNQAK
+850 
-859 YNALAEKLNKE
+859 ALAEEHQAKLNDIKADLNKQVTG
-870 YTALQNKLLPK
+870 YKQQLADKHSKDNQGLVDQINALQSKLTSQKAKLDKQLVDLKAQHQTEYNAMAAKLAPK
-881 QTTEEINHH
+881 QVALKVVNGNTNHYEISNGNTNHY
-890 EVVSQTNDHV
+890 EISNDK
-900 ELGNR
+900 
-905 TVVLPTTSTD
+905 TIVLNPQ
-915 STAPTAKIT
+915 K
-924 EPTVVSSKTPT
+924 
-935 SNETTTQSTVTENEI
+935 
-950 NESTVV
+950 
-956 SPKTASKNISK
+956 
-967 NTSSNS
+967 SSNVKHVTKETKQNKS
-973 TMTRLP
+973 TLMTREEYKRLP
-979 QTGSEESMLTVIL
+979 QTGSDNSLALVALGALSSMF
-992 GIMLSV
+992 G
-998 LSLGLITPKKDN
+998 LGLASFNRKKVL

>member
-1 MKKAKSIKNMSMIA
+1 MKKLSKKSILRSVVTVGAITATGTIA
-15 GTAIA
+15 T
-20 ATAVGTSTIAHA
+20 TAHA
-32 DSQPATSTETTQST
+32 DTQPTNQSSATRSAIVMSAQDQLNNLK
-46 PQQQLANTKRAN
+46 QQQL
-58 DQQLQTLASENSK
+58 Q
-71 AESAKQQEIEQ
+71 AESNLAKQNNADYAKSKNVIQPQINDLNAQLKKQKADQEAQ
-82 NIQAVQ
+82 DIQITQ
-88 SQTEQ
+88 KFYQT
-93 AIAKNDQQISSNEQK
+93 KSN
-108 LHEQDQQALSRE
+108 AA
-120 TESVNT
+120 N
-126 SAQKQISAENTS
+126 KQENQRYDNVVSAENTS
-138 YNQSVSAQ
+138 YNQSVSTQ

-206 ANDDHQTKLNELNT
+206 ANNDHQTKLNELNT

-282 DAHWADPEG
+282 NPQWADPEG

-316 KNPQAMA
+316 KNPQAMK

-425 QQVGQVISRGREKYG
+425 QQVGQVISHGREKYG
-440 TDYEHTTPQASN
+440 TNYEHTTPQASN

-574 ATTDPSFKA
+574 ATTDPTFKA
-583 SPNTGSN
+583 SPNTGAN

-599 IQNESVSENAL
+599 IQDESVSENAL
-610 KKSTAEGGKWVGI
+610 KKGTAEGGKWVGI

-759 STDQLKAQLDQKM
+759 STDQLKTQLDQKM
-772 TDLKNANAKKLAD
+772 NDLKNANAKKLAD
-785 LKKEHEDKLKSIE
+785 LKKEHEDKLQALAEEHQTKLNDIKANINKQV
-798 TSRQNTIDDYK
+798 TDYK
-809 QRMQDTFNTR
+809 QQ
-819 LAGMNQNLT
+819 LADKHSK
-828 EDNQR
+828 DNQG
-833 LKDELKHAIEL
+833 LVDQINAL
-844 NNQSLT
+844 QSKLT
-850 DLKRNNQAK
+850 SQKAKLDKQLVDLKAQHQTE
-859 YNALAEKLNKE
+859 YNAMAAKLAPKQVALKVVNGNTNHYEISNDKTIVLNPQKSSNVKHVTKE
-870 YTALQNKLLPK
+870 TKQNKSTLM
-881 QTTEEINHH
+881 TREEY
-890 EVVSQTNDHV
+890 
-900 ELGNR
+900 
-905 TVVLPTTSTD
+905 
-915 STAPTAKIT
+915 K
-924 EPTVVSSKTPT
+924 
-935 SNETTTQSTVTENEI
+935 
-950 NESTVV
+950 
-956 SPKTASKNISK
+956 
-967 NTSSNS
+967 
-973 TMTRLP
+973 RLP
-979 QTGSEESMLTVIL
+979 QTGSDNSLALVALGALSSMF
-992 GIMLSV
+992 G
-998 LSLGLITPKKDN
+998 LGLASFNRKKVL